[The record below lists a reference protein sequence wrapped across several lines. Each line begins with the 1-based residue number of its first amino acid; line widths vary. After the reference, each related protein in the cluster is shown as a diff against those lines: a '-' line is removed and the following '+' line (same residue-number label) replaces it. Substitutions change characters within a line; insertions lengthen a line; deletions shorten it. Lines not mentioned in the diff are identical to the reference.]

1 MVFMVEQRA
10 GVATF
15 GGKPV
20 TLIGPELKA
29 GERAPNFKLVDK
41 DLKIVRLSSLG
52 HKVKIISVV
61 TSLDTGICD
70 MQTRRFNEE
79 VAKLGDKA
87 TLLTVSAD
95 TPFAQ
100 GRFCGAANITHKV
113 ASDYKDVKFGKK
125 YGVLIKELRLLLR
138 SVFVVGKDGI
148 VKYAHYCKEVA
159 THPDYEGALSAVKK
173 ELGS

>member
-1 MVFMVEQRA
+1 MMPEQRA

-20 TLIGPELKA
+20 TLLGPELKA
-29 GERAPNFKLVDK
+29 GDRAPNFKLVDK
-41 DLKIVRLSSLG
+41 DLKLVRLNSLG
-52 HKVKIISVV
+52 HRVKVISVV

-70 MQTRRFNEE
+70 EQTRKFNSELSKFGE
-79 VAKLGDKA
+79 RVA
-87 TLLTVSAD
+87 LLTVSAD

-100 GRFCGAANITHKV
+100 GRFCSLAGITHKV
-113 ASDYKDVKFGKK
+113 ASDYRDAKFGKK
-125 YGVLIKELRLLLR
+125 YGSLMKELRLLLR
-138 SVFVVGKDGI
+138 SVFVVGKDGKI
-148 VKYAHYCKEVA
+148 KYAYYSKENG